1 MTNERMKE
9 VKDNVTAKVIELVA
23 DNVDMREAFFRNE
36 KAFEA
41 YVLQAVTAVICTR
54 AVERDVVNDMDG
66 VNVGKIVD
74 FLLPELFTKKELADY
89 FKTIILKVSNEDIPL
104 CVSTIALMLF
114 GVMENCH
121 KDMPILSKI
130 IYEQF
135 EALCEVS
142 DEEEE
147 MIEFDRDEYHELMD
161 ALLDKKS
168 DIGAALR
175 KLNDDFCRVCINIGE
190 SFEKRKLFEFE
201 GFEEYI
207 STAEFL
213 AAFLPRFFSNKEIN
227 KYIVDMTDKIL
238 DEDEFADE
246 GDIARYLF
254 GKVNDV
260 EIYMYD
266 YARMIDDAYEE
277 AIIKKYG
284 ED

>member
-23 DNVDMREAFFRNE
+23 DNVDMREAFFKNE

-41 YVLQAVTAVICTR
+41 YVLQSVIAVICAR
-54 AVERDVVNDMDG
+54 AVERDAIKDMDG
-66 VNVGKIVD
+66 VNLGKIVD
-74 FLLPELFTKKELADY
+74 FLLPELFTEKELADY
-89 FKTIILKVSNEDIPL
+89 FRTIILKVANEDIPL
-104 CVSTIALMLF
+104 CVGSIALLLF
-114 GVMENCH
+114 GVEGNCY
-121 KDMPILSKI
+121 KDMPVLSKI
-130 IYEQF
+130 INDQF
-135 EALCEVS
+135 EALCKEN
-142 DEEEE
+142 EEE
-147 MIEFDRDEYHELMD
+147 MIEFDRDKYHELMD

-168 DIGAALR
+168 DIGVALR
-175 KLNDDFCRVCINIGE
+175 KLSDDFCRVCINIGE

-213 AAFLPRFFSNKEIN
+213 AAFLPRFYSDEEIN

-238 DEDEFADE
+238 EEDEFADE
-246 GDIARYLF
+246 GDIARCLF

-260 EIYMYD
+260 EVYMYD

-284 ED
+284 EE